1 MLRTG
6 HRLASSP
13 ASNGGFPNKTNV
25 RTARVSSIVPRAMVT
40 IIKNA
45 NGWEEKCKKCFLC
58 RSHYSRRADE
68 PGNGRI
74 PAVFAGIPD
83 YSGCL
88 LGSSSGMGAH
98 ITRPNGIC
106 CCCCCPSD
114 LIYTR
119 ITSNI
124 DPDDWDEDLTDAEIR
139 AIQEQ
144 LGEDLEDMELGE
156 DPCNEEVEF
165 GNLGDLDEEERGS
178 TNDVKAEAPPQTLD
192 PNVLTEH
199 VNGYQPPIEKQ
210 ASEKLKLT
218 AEPKPKSKPRKS
230 KREVQEIKERTR
242 TNLLKEEVS
251 IETSPTDTFQYDINA
266 LIDDEVSLNKK
277 LIVFV

>member
-1 MLRTG
+1 MFMTRVNHTRTSHTPQPSHTSTTFHLSLLAPPFVIDASRLISARPPPNRAAPDSMLRTG

-124 DPDDWDEDLTDAEIR
+124 DPDDW
-139 AIQEQ
+139 
-144 LGEDLEDMELGE
+144 
-156 DPCNEEVEF
+156 
-165 GNLGDLDEEERGS
+165 
-178 TNDVKAEAPPQTLD
+178 
-192 PNVLTEH
+192 
-199 VNGYQPPIEKQ
+199 
-210 ASEKLKLT
+210 
-218 AEPKPKSKPRKS
+218 
-230 KREVQEIKERTR
+230 
-242 TNLLKEEVS
+242 
-251 IETSPTDTFQYDINA
+251 
-266 LIDDEVSLNKK
+266 
-277 LIVFV
+277 